1 VSRVRF
7 HLTFGTQT
15 DHKEKNED
23 NQHTANRRHGAAW
36 SKTHVACEPKILQN
50 RNPNSQTRVLDV
62 YYTELFRGELD
73 GVEMVTGL
81 GLRTQH
87 DVVRG

>member
-1 VSRVRF
+1 
-7 HLTFGTQT
+7 LTFGTQT

-23 NQHTANRRHGAAW
+23 NQHTTNRRHGAAW
-36 SKTHVACEPKILQN
+36 PNIHVACEPNTILQN

-62 YYTELFRGELD
+62 YSTEVFRGELD
-73 GVEMVTGL
+73 GVEMVAGL